1 LFCFEPKVI
10 FKKFIFRKE
19 LERRKQLDEC
29 NSLSNCS
36 ISSASASS
44 SGSQSIS
51 FLEEIKM
58 LGDHGKR
65 NLRPV
70 NITDRTNI
78 KNISKTND
86 SISNNIKPEDKS
98 KLVNPIKCD
107 NSEKHKQHGMKTFMY
122 FLTINFFQFEQFFFI
137 QIENYVDLIQ
147 NFKCNFI
154 IQKF

>member
-1 LFCFEPKVI
+1 MF
-10 FKKFIFRKE
+10 FILIRKE

-70 NITDRTNI
+70 NSTDRTNNRLI
-78 KNISKTND
+78 AKTND
-86 SISNNIKPEDKS
+86 NIANNGKPEEKL

-107 NSEKHKQHGMKTFMY
+107 NSEKHKQHGMQKIHFVLTHLTHPIKQLVILKQLYTLTFYKFRNKQY
-122 FLTINFFQFEQFFFI
+122 F
-137 QIENYVDLIQ
+137 
-147 NFKCNFI
+147 
-154 IQKF
+154 

>member
-1 LFCFEPKVI
+1 MFCFEPKVI

-122 FLTINFFQFEQFFFI
+122 FLTINFFQFEHFFSYKLKI
-137 QIENYVDLIQ
+137 MWI
-147 NFKCNFI
+147 
-154 IQKF
+154 